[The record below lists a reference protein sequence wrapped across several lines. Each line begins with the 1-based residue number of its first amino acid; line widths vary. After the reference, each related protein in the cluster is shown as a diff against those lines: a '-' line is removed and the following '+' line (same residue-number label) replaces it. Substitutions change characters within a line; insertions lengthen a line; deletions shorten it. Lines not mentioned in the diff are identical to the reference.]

1 MHYRTNFFFASLL
14 DFSFRAVSL
23 LKIYLS
29 LKFFNSNLFLKRNKR
44 KRNQLWFMRNMIN
57 QSLPEGKQSA
67 LNLEG
72 RVETGQIVS
81 LKECSQKRIVQSNR
95 IQGINNFSQTIRC
108 SPQTP
113 ICQQCLQSQISM
125 FHEVT
130 SAYDLLTATFL
141 VLSIAPF
148 SFQTQN
154 KCLKERINT
163 FIYI

>member
-14 DFSFRAVSL
+14 DFSFCAISL

-72 RVETGQIVS
+72 RVEMGQIVS

-95 IQGINNFSQTIRC
+95 IQGINNFS
-108 SPQTP
+108 
-113 ICQQCLQSQISM
+113 
-125 FHEVT
+125 
-130 SAYDLLTATFL
+130 
-141 VLSIAPF
+141 
-148 SFQTQN
+148 
-154 KCLKERINT
+154 
-163 FIYI
+163 